1 MSRKG
6 ILIVVSGF
14 SGAGKGTL
22 MKELLRNYDNYALSI
37 SATTRNPREGETD
50 GKEYFFKTV
59 EEFEKMIAQDE
70 LIEMCIRDRNKKRRR
85 SVRKNDLK
93 NPFVFAISGY
103 KNSGKTTL
111 ITKLIPILKEK
122 GYRVA
127 TIKHDGHDFLG
138 DIPGRDSYRHQ
149 EAGAYATAVYS
160 QKRFQ
165 IMKEIS
171 GITEKEL
178 IGCFPE
184 ADIILLEGLKSSSY
198 PKYVCDFP
206 NTIPDAWEIAEK
218 IVSYIG
224 HDTLIEKLIK

>member
-1 MSRKG
+1 
-6 ILIVVSGF
+6 
-14 SGAGKGTL
+14 
-22 MKELLRNYDNYALSI
+22 
-37 SATTRNPREGETD
+37 
-50 GKEYFFKTV
+50 
-59 EEFEKMIAQDE
+59 MIAQDE

-218 IVSYIG
+218 MCIRDRFKEICEKSHATENNAFSEAVLLGAYEESEEWLDELNAYIEGNLDYAVDYLSLIHIYKFVFHVTSIV
-224 HDTLIEKLIK
+224 

>member
-1 MSRKG
+1 MQG
-6 ILIVVSGF
+6 W
-14 SGAGKGTL
+14 
-22 MKELLRNYDNYALSI
+22 
-37 SATTRNPREGETD
+37 
-50 GKEYFFKTV
+50 
-59 EEFEKMIAQDE
+59 
-70 LIEMCIRDRNKKRRR
+70 NKKRRR

-103 KNSGKTTL
+103 KNSGKTTV

-138 DIPGRDSYRHQ
+138 DVPGRDSYRHQ

-206 NTIPDAWEIAEK
+206 NTVPDAWEIAEE